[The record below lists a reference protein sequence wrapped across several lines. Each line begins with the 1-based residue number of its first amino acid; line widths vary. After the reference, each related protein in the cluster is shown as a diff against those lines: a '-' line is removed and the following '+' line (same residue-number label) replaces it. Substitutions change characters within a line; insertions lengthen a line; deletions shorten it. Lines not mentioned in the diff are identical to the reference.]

1 MFLFSV
7 IDLRPFNFL
16 IVMKFLYS
24 HLVVLLFEC
33 LFEDFLL
40 FLLLDLNLQLL
51 FEFIMLPVSIL
62 SLLLFK
68 HLLEVFPL
76 LLLLP
81 YLPVNL

>member
-7 IDLRPFNFL
+7 IDLRPFNFF
-16 IVMKFLYS
+16 IMMKFLYS

-51 FEFIMLPVSIL
+51 FEFIMLPVSVL

>member
-7 IDLRPFNFL
+7 IDLRPFNFF

>member
-16 IVMKFLYS
+16 IMMKFLYS

-68 HLLEVFPL
+68 HLLEVFPF

-81 YLPVNL
+81 HLPVNL